1 METVAIISQMK
12 RREAVMVATTYPMKP
27 RALEKEPGWPAL
39 NYKEK
44 DPCLET
50 VAIISQMKKGEAVM
64 VATTCLMKP
73 RALAKNLGDLHFM
86 KRRKSHAWKQ
96 WPSSVR

>member
-1 METVAIISQMK
+1 MKKERGSDGGHHIPHETK
-12 RREAVMVATTYPMKP
+12 GPGKG
-27 RALEKEPGWPAL
+27 PGWPAPH
-39 NYKEK
+39 YKEK

-64 VATTCLMKP
+64 VATTYLMKP

-86 KRRKSHAWKQ
+86 KRRKSQAWKK
-96 WPSSVR
+96 WPSTVR